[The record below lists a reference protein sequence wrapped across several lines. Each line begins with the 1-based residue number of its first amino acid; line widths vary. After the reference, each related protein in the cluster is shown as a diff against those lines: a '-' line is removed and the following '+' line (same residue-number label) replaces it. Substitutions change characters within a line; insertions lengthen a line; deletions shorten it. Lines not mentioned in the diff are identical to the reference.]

1 MWGYFN
7 MHESLS
13 VKDHINE
20 LKDKNHKILSID
32 VDKAFDK
39 IQHTFLINVLQT
51 VELEGTHLNTIKA
64 VYEKLTANVILN
76 GGK

>member
-1 MWGYFN
+1 